1 MEEEDINYFEYSEFS
16 KFIEI
21 GNGGFG
27 IVLKAETNYKKQVAL
42 KGLINP
48 VNDKNIIKDFVKE
61 VRIVFKSIIMYK

>member
-21 GNGGFG
+21 GKGGFG
-27 IVLKAETNYKKQVAL
+27 IVLKAETNDKKQVAL